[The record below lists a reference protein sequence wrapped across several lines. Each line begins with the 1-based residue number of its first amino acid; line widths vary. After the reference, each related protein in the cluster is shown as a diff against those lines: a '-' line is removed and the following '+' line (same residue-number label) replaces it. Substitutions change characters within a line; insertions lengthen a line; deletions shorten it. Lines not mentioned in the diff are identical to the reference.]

1 MWTSR
6 AGAVQLHHRT
16 GLTDGAFYRA
26 NEVRAEEHPLLAQN
40 RFNGMLPPT
49 IEAGTTY
56 ENWHR

>member
-1 MWTSR
+1 M
-6 AGAVQLHHRT
+6 QLHHRT